1 MIAQRRQPRRYTSR
15 GGSLTLLAAWGRVV
29 YRFRW
34 PLLLLSLVPLL
45 PAAWL
50 LRGGGAFD
58 VQVTPPA
65 TDAVRAVEIMDRELP
80 ARPPTIG
87 FVLSHPTLSATDPRF
102 RQEVERALA
111 PLRQDSRV
119 TRVRTAWDR
128 DPPEAA
134 RLSRDGRRTWVTV
147 ELTGRAPAFASM
159 SFGGVPTKLYAEI
172 RGKVRSDTLEILT
185 TGPAA
190 MNYDFEEVM
199 RHDLRRS
206 ELVVL
211 PLVLALLLFVFGS
224 AVAASLPIL
233 VGILAVAV
241 GLAGTL
247 LLGRV
252 MPVSAYASNI
262 VSMIGL
268 GVAIDYSLFVVT
280 RFREE
285 RRAYPIDEALART
298 LDTAGK
304 AVVFSGLTVAI
315 GLASLTIL
323 RMNTIS
329 SLGLAGMVVVVAAVV
344 YSLTFLPALLAI
356 LGSRVDALRVP
367 FVGRPGGRR
376 DTRFWHR
383 VAGRVME
390 RPWPV
395 VIPVVLVLLSAGLPL
410 RHLKLGAGDSDTLPM
425 TMESRR
431 GQDLL
436 GREFPGADTNPIVLV
451 LRYHSGNPL
460 TGERVRALYDLSRW
474 IQTLPGV
481 ARVDSIVDLA
491 PGISPEQYAK
501 LAAIPAA
508 FRPPGLDVAFQQ
520 LVGQQVV
527 ILAVHTHLHAASEEA
542 RALVRQI
549 RQQHPPVDAE
559 LILTGPTAFD
569 LDFIDVI
576 RDATPSAVGFVMVA
590 TYLALL
596 LLLRSLLLPL
606 KAIVM
611 NLLSITASFGAL
623 VWIFQE
629 GHLAWL
635 LDFTPA
641 PIETPI
647 PLIMFCILY
656 GLSMDY
662 EVLLLSRIHEE
673 WRRTGDNTQAV
684 AEGLAHT
691 GRLITGAAAIMAA
704 VFFGFGIA
712 NSVTMI
718 KAMGIGMGIAV
729 IVDAT
734 IVRALL
740 VPATMRLLGR
750 WNWWAPPGLA
760 LLPRTEDNAPT
771 PRP

>member
-1 MIAQRRQPRRYTSR
+1 
-15 GGSLTLLAAWGRVV
+15 V
-29 YRFRW
+29 
-34 PLLLLSLVPLL
+34 LSLVPLV
-45 PAAWL
+45 PAAWVL
-50 LRGGGAFD
+50 LAGD
-58 VQVTPPA
+58 VLDLRVTPPA
-65 TDAVRAVEIMDRELP
+65 TEAVRAVEIMDRELP
-80 ARPPTIG
+80 AQPPTIG
-87 FVLSHPTLSATDPRF
+87 FVFSHPTLSVTDPAF
-102 RQEVERALA
+102 RAAVEQALA
-111 PLRQDSRV
+111 PLHKDKRV

-128 DPPEAA
+128 NPPEAG
-134 RLSRDGRRTWVTV
+134 RLSRDGQRTWVTV
-147 ELTGRAPAFASM
+147 ELTGRAQAFASM
-159 SFGGVPTKLYAEI
+159 SFGGLPPGLFPEI
-172 RGKVRSDTLEILT
+172 RGQVRSDTLEILT
-185 TGPAA
+185 AGPAA
-190 MNYDFEEVM
+190 MNHDFEKIM
-199 RHDLRRS
+199 RRDLHRA
-206 ELVVL
+206 ELLVL
-211 PLVLALLLFVFGS
+211 PLVLVLLLLVFGS
-224 AVAASLPIL
+224 AAAASLPIL
-233 VGILAVAV
+233 VGVLAVAV

-252 MPVSAYASNI
+252 TPVSAYASNI

-268 GVAIDYSLFVVT
+268 GVAIDYSLFIVS

-285 RRAYPIDEALART
+285 LREHPLEEALSRT
-298 LDTAGK
+298 LATAGR

-315 GLASLTIL
+315 GLASLTLL
-323 RMNTIS
+323 RMSTIS
-329 SLGLAGMVVVVAAVV
+329 SLGLAGMIVIVAAVV

-356 LGSRVDALRVP
+356 LGPRVDALRVP

-376 DTRFWHR
+376 DSRFWYR
-383 VAGRVME
+383 VAGFVME

-395 VIPVVLVLLSAGLPL
+395 VLPVVALLVAAGLPL
-410 RHLKLGAGDSDTLPM
+410 RHIKLGAGDAETLPA

-431 GQDLL
+431 GEDVLA
-436 GREFPGADTNPIVLV
+436 REFPGADTNPIVLV
-451 LRYHSGNPL
+451 VYYHEGNPL
-460 TGERVRALYDLSRW
+460 TGTRVRGLYDLSRW
-474 IQTLPGV
+474 VKTLPDV
-481 ARVDSIVDLA
+481 DRVDSIVDLA
-491 PGISPEQYAK
+491 PGISPEQYAQI
-501 LAAIPAA
+501 AAIPAA
-508 FRPPGLDVAFQQ
+508 FRPPGLDVAFKH
-520 LVGQQVV
+520 LAGEHIVV
-527 ILAVHTHLHAASEEA
+527 LAVHTHLQPASDEA
-542 RALVRQI
+542 RALVRRI
-549 RQQHPPVDAE
+549 RQEHPPVDGE
-559 LILTGPTAFD
+559 LLLTGPTAFD

-576 RDATPSAVGFVMVA
+576 RDATPSAFGFIVLA

-596 LLLRSLLLPL
+596 LLLRSMLLPL

-662 EVLLLSRIHEE
+662 EVLLLSRTHEE
-673 WRRTGDNTQAV
+673 WIRTGDNDLAV
-684 AEGLAHT
+684 VESLAHT
-691 GRLITGAAAIMAA
+691 GRLITGAAAIMAG

-750 WNWWAPPGLA
+750 WNWWAPAGLA
-760 LLPRTEDNAPT
+760 LVPRTEDNARTLKP
-771 PRP
+771 